1 MTLTK
6 RSATR
11 SQRRVL
17 RALLGVALA
26 LSLAACG
33 ESAGDASG
41 SAAAQV
47 EPPGPVDAGP
57 GETVERNGVTFTVVE
72 VGAAH
77 SFDRRERAADG
88 KVFIAARLS
97 IRNMGAGIPAQG
109 PDAIVLELPD
119 GTLGKHWIV
128 TPGSRLGDTGP
139 PPGQELGAWRSWEVP
154 EGTRA
159 ATISYK
165 PTADT
170 EIRVGFTLSDEVR
183 DRWRVLSD
191 LRHV

>member
-1 MTLTK
+1 M
-6 RSATR
+6 
-11 SQRRVL
+11 
-17 RALLGVALA
+17 LLGILLA
-26 LSLAACG
+26 SVLVACG
-33 ESAGDASG
+33 ESGGG
-41 SAAAQV
+41 SPGGAVPQV
-47 EPPGPVDAGP
+47 APPGPIDAGP
-57 GETVERNGVTFTVVE
+57 GETVERDGVSFTVVE
-72 VGAAH
+72 VGATR

-97 IRNMGAGIPAQG
+97 IRNTGNEIPAQG
-109 PDAIVLELPD
+109 PDALVLELPD

-128 TPGSRLGDTGP
+128 TPGSRLGDSGP
-139 PPGQELGAWRSWEVP
+139 LPGQELSAWRSWEVP
-154 EGTRA
+154 EGARA

-165 PTADT
+165 PTSDT